1 MERALEYARKNS
13 SLKWYDY
20 LYYRVMERFKGVN
33 EISIEAGDMEDL
45 LKKNEYLDIQDF
57 VQEAQQKDIDQ
68 ARKNAEQQARNKKFR
83 G

>member
-1 MERALEYARKNS
+1 MEFTRKNS

-33 EISIEAGDMEDL
+33 EMTIEAGDMDDL
-45 LKKNEYLDIQDF
+45 LRKNEYLDIQDF

-68 ARKNAEQQARNKKFR
+68 ARKNAEIAARNNKTYR
-83 G
+83 GG